1 MRHGDLLTF
10 GGPGTQEHPN
20 DTQFCLHYPPEPALP
35 TPSGPAQSTPPKLPA
50 AASITPSVPLQPQ
63 LEKVIQP
70 KMHRAVPAVRC
81 ATAPPVLWRGSCGPS
96 QGQLLSGGE
105 YASIIPEVG
114 RGGEAVVD
122 AQTGRTGATAAGRF
136 ANAHGITE
144 GASLGAV
151 SRVCK
156 ADAASRLSAVEA
168 GAPAAAAQTK
178 AETDDDQRV
187 VTSGLA
193 AVASTMPEDAAA
205 AAGGGG
211 NTPARGET
219 GRILSVGVIIDLTED
234 DDALAGAPA
243 LPVVHSDLACS
254 KVSQVGA
261 RRVRAEGESADGDDA
276 ARSPAKRACGAAV
289 APPGGTGAVGETGE
303 GVAKAKAE
311 AEAEPT
317 GGGPR
322 LTELLPAEA
331 DSQDAR
337 AVMVR
342 NTRTHAHARTR
353 THLRTHAYVCTC
365 VRLFALVFMIIF
377 LRVWLILCVRVCC
390 WIMCSCASS
399 FCSYA

>member
-1 MRHGDLLTF
+1 M
-10 GGPGTQEHPN
+10 
-20 DTQFCLHYPPEPALP
+20 
-35 TPSGPAQSTPPKLPA
+35 
-50 AASITPSVPLQPQ
+50 
-63 LEKVIQP
+63 
-70 KMHRAVPAVRC
+70 
-81 ATAPPVLWRGSCGPS
+81 LWRGSCGPS

-114 RGGEAVVD
+114 RGGETVVD

-156 ADAASRLSAVEA
+156 ADDASRLSAVEA

-178 AETDDDQRV
+178 AETDDQRV

-211 NTPARGET
+211 NMPARGET

-342 NTRTHAHARTR
+342 NNARTR
-353 THLRTHAYVCTC
+353 THTHTLAHARIRARTYARACVCLRS
-365 VRLFALVFMIIF
+365 
-377 LRVWLILCVRVCC
+377 
-390 WIMCSCASS
+390 CS
-399 FCSYA
+399 

>member
-1 MRHGDLLTF
+1 M
-10 GGPGTQEHPN
+10 
-20 DTQFCLHYPPEPALP
+20 
-35 TPSGPAQSTPPKLPA
+35 
-50 AASITPSVPLQPQ
+50 
-63 LEKVIQP
+63 QP

-114 RGGEAVVD
+114 RGGETVVD

-156 ADAASRLSAVEA
+156 ADDASRLSAVEA

-219 GRILSVGVIIDLTED
+219 GRIHSVGVIIDLTED
-234 DDALAGAPA
+234 DDALAGASA
-243 LPVVHSDLACS
+243 LPVVHTDLACS

-342 NTRTHAHARTR
+342 NTRTHAHAHTR
-353 THLRTHAYVCTC
+353 THLRTHAYARARMHVRAIFCTRVHDYFLARMAHFFYFVCACVLLDHVFVRQQFLLVCTS
-365 VRLFALVFMIIF
+365 
-377 LRVWLILCVRVCC
+377 ILVRVRVGKVTESANVRRACLLATTANLY
-390 WIMCSCASS
+390 M
-399 FCSYA
+399 